1 MKKLLFYFLFCII
14 CAQDAFA
21 QSQPTA
27 GELKFRNGIEQF
39 LKEEGYVPTIDSN
52 NNRRVNFK
60 KEGIK
65 YWITV
70 KDSEPCYVTMQ
81 RSGFT
86 MDEGKRDSYIE
97 ACNYAN
103 LNKRCGKAS
112 IDTEDVFFTVEFYC
126 YSIENFRSTFY
137 RNMNSLE
144 YIKEATMS
152 YYNEH
157 N

>member
-1 MKKLLFYFLFCII
+1 MKKLLFYFLFCLI

-27 GELKFRNGIEQF
+27 GELKFRNGIEQY
-39 LKEEGYVPTIDSN
+39 LKEEGYFPTIDSD
-52 NNRRVNFK
+52 NNRMLYFK

-70 KDSEPCYVTMQ
+70 KDSDPCYITMQ
-81 RSGFT
+81 RNGITIDKS
-86 MDEGKRDSYIE
+86 ERDGYIE

-112 IDTEDVFFTVEFYC
+112 VGTEDVYFTVEFYC
-126 YSIENFRSTFY
+126 YSLDNFRSTFN

-144 YIKEATMS
+144 YIKDATIS
-152 YYNEH
+152 YYNDH
-157 N
+157 H